1 MLSFF
6 HKYSMIEDIKF
17 IKTDKE
23 GLELQVIQDYYPNSI
38 IDVNSKS
45 EKNIYIGTER
55 VTDNYN
61 LGVDENSITNNVGG
75 MSSGINASELKGK
88 SVSEILDIILFAS
101 NNDLTLKGVQ
111 VVDMIVNLTDNTLEE
126 VYQGMVV
133 SVIEDN
139 SLYILLSEV
148 DGRREWKK
156 VGSDIN
162 IEEITTS
169 AKQLSEP
176 ITVAGLSGNLG
187 ANISNGKTYTN
198 IEEILRDLLCKEIYP
213 DVSLLTTNPIITFG
227 GINSATASNY
237 KSIMEVGSVLNLN
250 SVTLNSASIS
260 KCSRCGVGFSYGYSY
275 TNDNNKNGDENP
287 PIKQGESSLVGS
299 YTLTEIYYPASIGN
313 VRTSISS
320 DNYEEVKFDAGS
332 VIISL
337 GSNKISFTATS
348 PSGIYTHPEY
358 PEYFVVS
365 NLGNTNENN
374 KLSKSSIINGTLDSI
389 TDSKSITLTGVYPVY
404 VNIESGSFVVEP
416 IKMTL
421 TASNTFE
428 FNVPSEVA
436 SKIHFTFDYP
446 ATHDVVSFEIK
457 DLTGKF
463 VNYDATYEA
472 ESETVNKVVGG
483 KNVLY
488 KRLKTTGKLQGEGV
502 YKITL
507 SKGLD
512 R

>member
-1 MLSFF
+1 
-6 HKYSMIEDIKF
+6 
-17 IKTDKE
+17 
-23 GLELQVIQDYYPNSI
+23 
-38 IDVNSKS
+38 
-45 EKNIYIGTER
+45 
-55 VTDNYN
+55 
-61 LGVDENSITNNVGG
+61 
-75 MSSGINASELKGK
+75 
-88 SVSEILDIILFAS
+88 
-101 NNDLTLKGVQ
+101 
-111 VVDMIVNLTDNTLEE
+111 
-126 VYQGMVV
+126 
-133 SVIEDN
+133 
-139 SLYILLSEV
+139 
-148 DGRREWKK
+148 
-156 VGSDIN
+156 
-162 IEEITTS
+162 
-169 AKQLSEP
+169 
-176 ITVAGLSGNLG
+176 LSGNLG

-213 DVSLLTTNPIITFG
+213 EVSLLTTNPIITFG

-260 KCSRCGVGFSYGYSY
+260 ICSRCGVGFSYGYSY

-299 YTLTEIYYPASIGN
+299 YTLTETYYPTSIGN

-320 DNYEEVKFDAGS
+320 DNYEEVKFDVGS

-421 TASNTFE
+421 TASSTFE
-428 FNVPSEVA
+428 FNVPSEVV

-463 VNYDATYEA
+463 VNYDATYET
-472 ESETVNKVVGG
+472 EYETVNKVVGG
-483 KNVLY
+483 KNILY
-488 KRLKTTGKLQGEGV
+488 KRLKTTGKLQGEGI

>member
-1 MLSFF
+1 
-6 HKYSMIEDIKF
+6 MIEDIKF

-23 GLELQVIQDYYPNSI
+23 GLELRVIQENYPNSI

-45 EKNIYIGTER
+45 EKNIYIGVER

-61 LGVDENSITNNVGG
+61 LGVDESSITNNVGG
-75 MSSGINASELKGK
+75 MVSGINASELKGK

-111 VVDMIVNLTDNTLEE
+111 VVDKIDNLTDSTLVE

-133 SVIEDN
+133 SVVEDN
-139 SLYILLSEV
+139 SLYILLSDV
-148 DGRREWKK
+148 DGKREWKK
-156 VGSDIN
+156 VGSDID

-176 ITVAGLSGNLG
+176 ITVAGLSGSLG

-213 DVSLLTTNPIITFG
+213 EVSLSTTNPIITFG
-227 GINSATASNY
+227 GINGATASNY

-250 SVTLNSASIS
+250 SVTLNPASIS
-260 KCSRCGVGFSYGYSY
+260 TCSRSGVGFSYGYSS
-275 TNDNNKNGDENP
+275 TNDNNKDGEENP

-299 YTLTEIYYPASIGN
+299 YTLTETYSPASIGN

-320 DNYEEVKFDAGS
+320 DNCEEVKFDVGS
-332 VIISL
+332 VVISL
-337 GSNKISFTATS
+337 GSNNISFTATS
-348 PSGIYTHPEY
+348 PRGVYSHPEY
-358 PEYFVVS
+358 PEYFAVS

-374 KLSKSSIINGTLDSI
+374 KLSKSSIVNGSLDSI
-389 TDSKSITLTGVYPVY
+389 TDSKSIKVTGVYPVY
-404 VNIESGSFVVEP
+404 VNIESGSFVDEP

-428 FNVPSEVA
+428 FNVPSEVV

-446 ATHDVVSFEIK
+446 ATHDVVSFDIK

-463 VNYDATYEA
+463 VSYDATYEA

-483 KNVLY
+483 KDISY